1 MTTIRKNLRAVLM
14 IISILAIIWLVENWS
29 VMPGLLT
36 LGFRI
41 PVKEFVVFAAGFLAH
56 LAIGKLNAETAKVE
70 AAKAKGR
77 ARVESAKA
85 DEIEK
90 RKASRVRAAK
100 ARSKAEVEAARAE
113 AKAEAAES

>member
-1 MTTIRKNLRAVLM
+1 MTFRKSLRAVTIVL
-14 IISILAIIWLVENWS
+14 SILAIIWLVENWS
-29 VMPGLLT
+29 IMPGLLT
-36 LGFRI
+36 LGFKI
-41 PVKEFVVFAAGFLAH
+41 PVKEFIVFAAGFLAH

-77 ARVESAKA
+77 ARIKSAKA

-90 RKASRVRAAK
+90 KKASRVKAAK

>member
-1 MTTIRKNLRAVLM
+1 MTIKKSLRAVA
-14 IISILAIIWLVENWS
+14 IVFSILFIIWLEENWS

-36 LGFRI
+36 IGFKI
-41 PVKEFVVFAAGFLAH
+41 PVKEFVVFAAGFLAQF
-56 LAIGKLNAETAKVE
+56 AIGKLNAETARVE

-77 ARVESAKA
+77 ARIESAKA

-100 ARSKAEVEAARAE
+100 ARSKADVASARAE